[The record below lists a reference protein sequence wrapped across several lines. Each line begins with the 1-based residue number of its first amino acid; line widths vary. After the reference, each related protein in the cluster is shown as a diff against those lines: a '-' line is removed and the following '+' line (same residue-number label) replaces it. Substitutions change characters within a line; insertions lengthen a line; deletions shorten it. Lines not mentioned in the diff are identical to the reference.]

1 MSRPVIAMAIILAIS
16 LASVRGTNAAQPLR
30 VLYAGSLVALMEHDL
45 GPAFAKTAGGM
56 TVQGRAGG
64 SVALAH
70 MILDGLQ
77 TPDVFIS
84 ADPVVNRLLQR
95 TGSGPSA
102 PWFFTFAS
110 TTMVLAYSPASR
122 FAPAFRDAAAGH
134 RAWYE
139 VLSSP
144 GLRLGRT
151 DPRLDPK
158 GYRTILTLELAERL
172 YHRAGLVK
180 SLLGA
185 PENPAQTFPEEALVG
200 RLESGQLDAG
210 FFYLTEVKEQKLPYV
225 TLPDA
230 INLGNPAMAKSYA
243 EAAYTDSKGA
253 VHRGAPILYTVT
265 IPSTVRNL
273 SGAIEFIQFLYQPAG
288 RRIIES
294 HGLLPSRILV
304 GGDPRAVPPPLHRLA
319 QGTYEG

>member
-1 MSRPVIAMAIILAIS
+1 MYRLMTAAFFIAALCGMAAEAGAVQPV
-16 LASVRGTNAAQPLR
+16 R
-30 VLYAGSLVALMEHDL
+30 VLYAGSLVAMMENDL
-45 GPAFAKTAGGM
+45 GPAFTQATGGI

-77 TPDVFIS
+77 IPDVFVS
-84 ADPVVNRLLQR
+84 ADPAVNKLLLR
-95 TGSGPSA
+95 SGAGPSA
-102 PWFFTFAS
+102 PWFFTLAS

-122 FAPAFRDAAAGH
+122 FAPEFREAAAGR

-158 GYRTILTLELAERL
+158 GYRTILTVELAER
-172 YHRAGLVK
+172 YYRRPGLVAK
-180 SLLGA
+180 LLGA
-185 PENPAQTFPEEALVG
+185 LENPAQTFPEEALVG

-210 FFYLTEVKEQKLPYV
+210 FFYLTEVKEQHLPYV

-230 INLGNPAMAKSYA
+230 INLGNPVMAKSYA
-243 EAAYTDSKGA
+243 QASYTDSKGDTY
-253 VHRGAPILYTVT
+253 RGAPILYTVA

-273 SGAIEFIQFLYQPAG
+273 PGAVQFIQYIYGPAG
-288 RRIIES
+288 RRILES
-294 HGLLPSRILV
+294 HGLLPARILV
-304 GGDPRAVPPPLHRLA
+304 GGDGHAVPPPLRRLP
-319 QGTYEG
+319 QGTFEG